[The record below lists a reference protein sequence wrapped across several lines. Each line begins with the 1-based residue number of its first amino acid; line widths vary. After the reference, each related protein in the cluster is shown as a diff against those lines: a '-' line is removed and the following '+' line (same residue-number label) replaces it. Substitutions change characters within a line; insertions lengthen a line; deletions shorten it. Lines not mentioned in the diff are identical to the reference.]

1 MLTSALKE
9 TGYLTD
15 FFAFEGPTVDKQKL
29 VNLAGRKRIFD
40 HRQFKCRL
48 QKQNAVRLRNKRCV
62 GILLHDATHWFPAS
76 EQIINKS
83 VPFRFS

>member
-48 QKQNAVRLRNKRCV
+48 QNKM
-62 GILLHDATHWFPAS
+62 
-76 EQIINKS
+76 
-83 VPFRFS
+83 PFG